1 MESTPLESQTSD
13 QDPLAAI
20 RRANREFYRAFESL
34 SLERM
39 QDVWLDTPG
48 IKCVHPGW
56 KPLFE
61 WDPIMESWA
70 RIFEN
75 TGYMEFDVQDETI
88 FVNNDLAVVSLFEV
102 LSAVQGGQSMQGA
115 VNATNV
121 YLMRDGVWKMIVH
134 HAS

>member
-1 MESTPLESQTSD
+1 M
-13 QDPLAAI
+13 
-20 RRANREFYRAFESL
+20 
-34 SLERM
+34 
-39 QDVWLDTPG
+39 
-48 IKCVHPGW
+48 HPGW